1 MFESRSLE
9 SLIRDKVFLG
19 PVSNTGY
26 HQLKCQ
32 CCNDYKVRAGFKFDG
47 GAIHYSCF
55 NCGLKPQYTE
65 NSGDISKKMREV
77 LNAFGITNEEID
89 KVVNVAFFNRSEE
102 SENITLD
109 SLKKTRGTET
119 PATKLP
125 SKSKRIGKDD
135 SNKELQ
141 QDIEK
146 YLTSR
151 FIDPH
156 SYPFYYSENPFY
168 NRRVIIPF
176 YRNKKIIYWQARSID
191 NDVEPRYLNC
201 EMPKT
206 AVLFNF
212 DQLSSWSDLPL
223 FVCEGVFD
231 ALPLNGIATLGSALN
246 DEKIEL
252 LSKTK
257 RRLIFIIDRDAN
269 GKSVG
274 ETAIKHGWDITF
286 APENHDVNKS
296 IRTYGR
302 LWTIYEL
309 MKNIPVDKINAQLA
323 LNLNCA
329 KDSRKGKNEWKYKNN
344 SSSLSV

>member
-1 MFESRSLE
+1 MFNAQSLE
-9 SLIRDKVFLG
+9 SLIRDKIFLG
-19 PVSNTGY
+19 PISNTGY
-26 HQLKCQ
+26 YQLKCP

-47 GAIHYSCF
+47 NSVHYSCF
-55 NCGLKPQYTE
+55 NCGLKPVYFE
-65 NSGDISKKMREV
+65 NSGEISKKMREV
-77 LNAFGITNEEID
+77 LIAFNISNDEID
-89 KVVNVAFFNRSEE
+89 RIVNVAFFNKA
-102 SENITLD
+102 ENGGTITLE
-109 SLKKTRGTET
+109 SLTKSRGTGT
-119 PATKLP
+119 PETKLP
-125 SKSKRIGKDD
+125 SKSKRLGTTSSHLD
-135 SNKELQ
+135 LQ
-141 QDIEK
+141 HDIEE
-146 YLTSR
+146 YLKSR

-168 NRRVIIPF
+168 DRRVIIPF

-191 NDVEPRYLNC
+191 SDVEPRYLNC

-212 DQLSSWSDLPL
+212 DQLQSWSDLPL

-257 RRLIFIIDRDAN
+257 RRLIFVIDRDAN
-269 GKSVG
+269 GKMVG
-274 ETAIKHGWDITF
+274 EVAIKHNWDITF

-296 IRTYGR
+296 IKTYGK

-309 MKNIPVDKINAQLA
+309 MKKIPSDKINAQLQ
-323 LNLNCA
+323 LNLNCS
-329 KDSRKGKNEWKYKNN
+329 KDARKGNNEWKYKSNN
-344 SSSLSV
+344 YS